1 MNDSHFNF
9 IMYLD
14 FDGVITPTDYI
25 VNMHNKFIEGDKNK
39 EDLFYRNFNQRYVF
53 SYKAIEFLNEL
64 YSKLPFAIVMTSS
77 RRFEFS
83 VKEWRFI
90 FKLNGIRP
98 EIVDRTKNIRT
109 WREEEI
115 LEYQNRDTF
124 FSVSHVPFIVVDDDS
139 FDLKSLE
146 DKLLLINNQQGLNID
161 YMPKA
166 IKILQ
171 DQNLKIS

>member
-1 MNDSHFNF
+1 MDNSHFNF

-14 FDGVITPTDYI
+14 FDGVITPVDHTI
-25 VNMHNKFIEGDKNK
+25 NMHNKFIEGDKNK
-39 EDLFYRNFNQRYVF
+39 EDLFYRNFNQQYVF
-53 SYKAIEFLNEL
+53 SYKAIEFLNQL
-64 YSKLPFAIVMTSS
+64 HSKLPFAIVMTSS

-90 FKLNGIRP
+90 FKLNGIKP

-115 LEYQNRDTF
+115 LEYQNRKTF

-146 DKLLLINNQQGLNID
+146 DKLLLVNGQHGLTMD
-161 YMPKA
+161 YMPIAKR
-166 IKILQ
+166 ILRN
-171 DQNLKIS
+171 QNLKID